1 MTPATD
7 SAFVYTDIQGLSG
20 LRRKA
25 QQHSPEAAREAAQQF
40 EAVFL
45 QMMLKSMREASPGDG
60 GLLDNDQTKL
70 YRELF
75 DQQIAL
81 SMAKSGQLGLGNA
94 IARQIAGDA
103 AAPPTIP
110 TSAPNMGDPL
120 AALRQVERIRA
131 SVKMPSA
138 PAAKATPF
146 VNKGAANPYAA
157 EDAPYDPSSP
167 VAFVR
172 RMWSHAQEAAQQLG
186 VSPEVL
192 VAQAAH
198 ETAWG
203 RSVPRFADGRTSH
216 NLFGI
221 KAHRGWD
228 GERVVNS
235 TLEFVNG
242 VPVRQRDGFR
252 AYASYR
258 ESFNDYANF
267 IKVNPRYREAL
278 TKVSD
283 GFAYLRAIQQA
294 GYATDPNYAKK
305 IQGLINGPTFEQ
317 ALDWLKSASAAP
329 IVPNK
334 S

>member
-1 MTPATD
+1 MMPTTD
-7 SAFVYTDIQGLSG
+7 AAFVYTDIQGLSD

-25 QQHSPEAAREAAQQF
+25 QQKSPEALREAAQQF

-45 QMMLKSMREASPGDG
+45 QMMLKSMREASPSEDE
-60 GLLDNDQTKL
+60 LLENDQTKL

-75 DQQIAL
+75 DQQVAL
-81 SMAKSGQLGLGNA
+81 NMAKTRQLGLGDA
-94 IARQIAGDA
+94 IVRQLAGDK
-103 AAPPTIP
+103 AAPPTPP
-110 TSAPNMGDPL
+110 TSAPHIGDPL

-131 SVKMPSA
+131 SVKMPTAA
-138 PAAKATPF
+138 PHAPF
-146 VNKGAANPYAA
+146 ANPTRTPTYAP

-203 RSVPRFADGRTSH
+203 KSVPRFADGRSSH

-221 KAHRGWD
+221 KANRGWD

-305 IQGLINGPTFEQ
+305 IQGLINGPSFDQ
-317 ALDWLKSASAAP
+317 ALDWLKSAGTAP
-329 IVPNK
+329 IVPKK